1 MMLRS
6 LRKSVADE
14 SKSPNMLYTHEFGY
28 YTVDETMKSIEGNPY
43 RDIQDFSSVYAA
55 HNMVG
60 NTAIWSLVQFYT
72 QLVLSG
78 ERPG

>member
-1 MMLRS
+1 MTIMKYFFNCTVHAYSMMLRS

-43 RDIQDFSSVYAA
+43 RDIQDFFVCLRS
-55 HNMVG
+55 
-60 NTAIWSLVQFYT
+60 T
-72 QLVLSG
+72 
-78 ERPG
+78 